1 MASQAGR
8 VAAPPADPRLVMPAN
23 VSAWAQSGF
32 QAYVRG
38 AKPPWLRRGLRI
50 TRVFPCVARGLRTC
64 ASFMFASCR
73 WRRSLAV
80 DGRSGAFQGHALVV
94 RRPGSPVDRR
104 ALRTTVRFQAG
115 HIPCWRESCERH
127 AQSPVAAV
135 CRWPL
140 RLLSPLLSAA
150 CAVCLSLPAAC
161 AEHGPRTFLLW
172 LGSLRAAPLPH
183 RTDCC
188 RLIRRRG
195 GVKGRFACT
204 LTRHFPLC
212 SLPCGHIGP

>member
-73 WRRSLAV
+73 WRRSLAA
-80 DGRSGAFQGHALVV
+80 DGHSGAFQGHALVV

-104 ALRTTVRFQAG
+104 ALRTTVRFSGRTYPLLARILRASCAVAG
-115 HIPCWRESCERH
+115 RCCLPL
-127 AQSPVAAV
+127 AAAV
-135 CRWPL
+135 
-140 RLLSPLLSAA
+140 
-150 CAVCLSLPAAC
+150 AVTVAVSRVRCLSVASGRVC
-161 AEHGPRTFLLW
+161 
-172 LGSLRAAPLPH
+172 RARAPHLSTLA
-183 RTDCC
+183 RV
-188 RLIRRRG
+188 LARR
-195 GVKGRFACT
+195 
-204 LTRHFPLC
+204 P
-212 SLPCGHIGP
+212 SPPSD

>member
-104 ALRTTVRFQAG
+104 ALRTTVRFSGRTYPLLARILRASCAVAG
-115 HIPCWRESCERH
+115 RCCLPL
-127 AQSPVAAV
+127 AAAV
-135 CRWPL
+135 AVTVVAVIRATRPRRASSLDFSARAWP
-140 RLLSPLLSAA
+140 
-150 CAVCLSLPAAC
+150 
-161 AEHGPRTFLLW
+161 
-172 LGSLRAAPLPH
+172 RAQADG
-183 RTDCC
+183 T
-188 RLIRRRG
+188 
-195 GVKGRFACT
+195 
-204 LTRHFPLC
+204 
-212 SLPCGHIGP
+212 